1 MGLRNSVFWL
11 AHGLTYL
18 LVQMLVTWGMVGVL
32 FAIQLARSSSV
43 LVLWFLILS
52 FGVTLI
58 LLSFLFSAFFRKAR
72 SAGGNAMFLTLI
84 FSTPFMALQYVDL
97 ARWQL
102 LCFSIVSP
110 MVFCIGMDTVWS
122 FEGAKSLF
130 CVSLWKKP
138 NVCQDRLGINTG
150 KVEKRRLRRWF

>member
-52 FGVTLI
+52 
-58 LLSFLFSAFFRKAR
+58 S
-72 SAGGNAMFLTLI
+72 
-84 FSTPFMALQYVDL
+84 
-97 ARWQL
+97 
-102 LCFSIVSP
+102 VS
-110 MVFCIGMDTVWS
+110 
-122 FEGAKSLF
+122 
-130 CVSLWKKP
+130 
-138 NVCQDRLGINTG
+138 R
-150 KVEKRRLRRWF
+150 